1 MDLEKLFDYLEKISV
16 WQVASVK
23 DEPETQ
29 LSQWRIF
36 LVDGKDIHF
45 VGYTGWEGR
54 VCSAVQ
60 TFDPTTRRGV
70 TRSGRIYELVG
81 HSGFNGDAMYTW
93 NRWLGINGNP
103 PAEDVTD
110 TYIGK

>member
-1 MDLEKLFDYLEKISV
+1 MDLGKLFEHLENISI
-16 WQVASVK
+16 WKVADVK
-23 DEPETQ
+23 DEPQTQ
-29 LSQWRIF
+29 LTQWRIF

-45 VGYTGWEGR
+45 VGYAGYEGR

-70 TRSGRIYELVG
+70 TKSGRIYELID
-81 HSGFNGDAMYTW
+81 HPGFNGDAMYVW
-93 NRWLGINGNP
+93 RRWLDINDNP